1 MMEAAPDRLESIR
14 RAIIAFRD
22 ERDWAQFHD
31 PKNLA
36 QGLAIEAA
44 ELQEVFLWKTT
55 DECKRLDPE
64 DVARVREEVADV
76 FLFSILVADAF
87 GIDLAE
93 AAQAKI
99 KRNAEK
105 YPVEKARGRR
115 DKYTKL

>member
-1 MMEAAPDRLESIR
+1 MDAAPDRLESIR
-14 RAIIAFRD
+14 RAILAFRD

-44 ELQEVFLWKTT
+44 ELQEVCLWKTT
-55 DECKRLDPE
+55 EECKRLDAE

-76 FLFSILVADAF
+76 VLVSILVAEAF
-87 GIDLAE
+87 GIDLA
-93 AAQAKI
+93 AAAHAKI
-99 KRNAEK
+99 RRNAEK

-115 DKYTKL
+115 DKYPKL